1 MSDKGEWTTDDWVK
15 NLKEQAEYFKEYRHN
30 LYKKVS
36 LKTKG
41 QILDIGCGTGVITKD
56 IAEYTH
62 GRVTGIDID
71 HEKLHH
77 AFKLLSRFPSVTLL
91 QGNAVDLPFKDNTF
105 DLVVF
110 TVVLMYV
117 PDKQKAVNEMAR
129 VTKKNGIVLATME
142 PDYASSISY
151 PEDCTLPL
159 FFKSMEKL
167 GADLK
172 MGRKLRYLFGKAN
185 LKTEIGIH
193 TWNFDFIN
201 EEKGK
206 KIFLKQ
212 FWLIEKTLIQ
222 HGWTE
227 DSIQSYKQEKLQLI
241 EDNLAFSFM
250 PVYYAI
256 GRKQ

>member
-1 MSDKGEWTTDDWVK
+1 MSDKGEWTINDWIK
-15 NLKEQAEYFKEYRHN
+15 NLKEQAEYYKEYRHN

-36 LKTKG
+36 VKTKNH
-41 QILDIGCGTGVITKD
+41 ILDIGCGTGVITQD
-56 IAEYTH
+56 IAEFTDGH
-62 GRVTGIDID
+62 VTGIDID
-71 HEKLHH
+71 FDKLHH
-77 AFKLLSRFPSVTLL
+77 AKAVSNSQSVVLL
-91 QGNAVDLPFKDNTF
+91 QGDAANLPFKDNTF
-105 DLVVF
+105 DLVVG
-110 TVVLMYV
+110 TVVLMYI

-151 PEDCTLPL
+151 PEDGVLPL
-159 FFKSMEKL
+159 FLQTMKKL

-201 EEKGK
+201 QGKEKE
-206 KIFLKQ
+206 IFLKQ

-222 HGWTE
+222 HGWTKNR
-227 DSIQSYKQEKLQLI
+227 IQSYKQKRLQLI
-241 EDNLAFSFM
+241 EDNLTFSFM

-256 GRKQ
+256 GRKK